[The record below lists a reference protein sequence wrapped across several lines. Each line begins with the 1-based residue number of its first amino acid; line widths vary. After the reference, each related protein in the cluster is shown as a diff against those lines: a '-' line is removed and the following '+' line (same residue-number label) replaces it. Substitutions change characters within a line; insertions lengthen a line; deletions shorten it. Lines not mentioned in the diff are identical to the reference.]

1 MHVFAR
7 GGGQFDLLWCKCT
20 ELFTGGQSL
29 LLGNKATQVFAR
41 GGGNFELPWCK
52 CECVV
57 HRAREIGFG
66 SSQGYACICQRRPSD
81 DSETKTRDSET
92 KTRESETKT
101 DESET
106 KARESQTKAEY

>member
-1 MHVFAR
+1 MANTCVVFLTNKAS
-7 GGGQFDLLWCKCT
+7 LPLANSNVW
-20 ELFTGGQSL
+20 FTG
-29 LLGNKATQVFAR
+29 
-41 GGGNFELPWCK
+41 
-52 CECVV
+52 
-57 HRAREIGFG
+57 RALEIGFG
-66 SSQGYACICQRRPSD
+66 SSQDYACICQRRPSD

>member
-1 MHVFAR
+1 MCLPEGVTILNC
-7 GGGQFDLLWCKCT
+7 FDANANV
-20 ELFTGGQSL
+20 LFTG
-29 LLGNKATQVFAR
+29 R
-41 GGGNFELPWCK
+41 GKLVLVVPK
-52 CECVV
+52 IMECIFC
-57 HRAREIGFG
+57 R
-66 SSQGYACICQRRPSD
+66 RRPSD